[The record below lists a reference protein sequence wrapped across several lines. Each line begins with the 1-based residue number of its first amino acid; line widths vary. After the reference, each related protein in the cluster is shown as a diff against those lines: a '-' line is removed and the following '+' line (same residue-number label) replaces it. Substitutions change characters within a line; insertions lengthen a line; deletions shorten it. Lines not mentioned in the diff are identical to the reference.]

1 MPILTEPKITSGK
14 REDLAD
20 LIAMVDA
27 RDTPFTSMAKKGS
40 KPGNTHFRW
49 QVDQL
54 PATKSGGV
62 IDGTDVDPV
71 TDVENYVKDTVGG
84 VTKQY
89 RYELGMHPQMF
100 RRTVRVSPMALDLTN
115 IAGVKDELA
124 NNVAKAIKMLKRDIE
139 VTLCGTQGAQ
149 QDTGVGG
156 VPFLTRGLDKWLA
169 VKGATAANIAGGAS
183 ANPADFGTVA
193 QDSYLAV
200 AADFQMPKEQ
210 FIYGTVADDL
220 TEESVQNLLTGLYEQ
235 TGTSKE
241 YDALLGTRCKRGFT
255 NLVFTTGSSGSAETR
270 NSVRTFNRDAS
281 ESTYTSTVQVFEGD
295 FGRLKLHSST
305 WLKNKFVG
313 YVIPFDM
320 VEVRYGGQVAQVREL
335 PDFGGGPARTVEA
348 VLGLVCHNPL
358 AFGKLDFHA

>member
-1 MPILTEPKITSGK
+1 MAILTEPKITSGK

-20 LIAMVDA
+20 LISLVDS

-54 PATKSGGV
+54 PSVKSGGV
-62 IDGTDVDPV
+62 VDGTDVDV
-71 TDVENYVKDTVGG
+71 TTDVENYVKDTVNGT
-84 VTKQY
+84 TKQY
-89 RYELGMHPQMF
+89 RHELSMHPQMF
-100 RRTVRVSPMALDLTN
+100 RRTVRVSPMSLDLTN

-124 NNVAKAIKMLKRDIE
+124 NNVAKSIKMLKRDIE
-139 VTLCGTQGAQ
+139 VTLCGSQGVQ
-149 QDTGVGG
+149 QDNGT
-156 VPFLTRGLDKWLA
+156 VPYLTRGLDRYLA
-169 VKGATAANIAGGAS
+169 VRGATATNILGGGVG
-183 ANPADFGTVA
+183 ANPSQFGTVA
-193 QDSYLAV
+193 QDTYFAV
-200 AADFQMPKEQ
+200 PTDFQMPKEQ
-210 FIYGTVADDL
+210 FIYGTVGNDL
-220 TEESVQNLLTGLYEQ
+220 TEENIQNLLTGLYEQ

-241 YDALLGTRCKRGFT
+241 YDALVGTRCKRGFT
-255 NLVFTTGSSGSAETR
+255 NLVFTTGSSGSTETR
-270 NSVRTFNRDAS
+270 NAVRTFNRNAED
-281 ESTYTSTVQVFEGD
+281 STYTSTVQVFEGD

-348 VLGLVCHNPL
+348 VLGLVVHNPL
-358 AFGKLDFHA
+358 AFGKLDFTA